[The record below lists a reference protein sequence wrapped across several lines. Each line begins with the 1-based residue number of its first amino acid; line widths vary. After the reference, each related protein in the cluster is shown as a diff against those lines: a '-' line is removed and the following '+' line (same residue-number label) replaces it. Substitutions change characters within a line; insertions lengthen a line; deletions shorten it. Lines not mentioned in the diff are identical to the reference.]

1 MISRR
6 QKIRVWLRGF
16 ALSVVGAVLGLTILV
31 LTPYPW
37 SFVIALAVGG
47 LFFALGGR
55 GLWWVWLYRREQRR
69 KEKR

>member
-6 QKIRVWLRGF
+6 QKMRVWLRGF
-16 ALSVVGAVLGLTILV
+16 AMSVVGAVLGLTIWV

-37 SFVIALAVGG
+37 TFVITLGVAG

-55 GLWWVWLYRREQRR
+55 GLLWVWRYKREQRR
-69 KEKR
+69 KERR